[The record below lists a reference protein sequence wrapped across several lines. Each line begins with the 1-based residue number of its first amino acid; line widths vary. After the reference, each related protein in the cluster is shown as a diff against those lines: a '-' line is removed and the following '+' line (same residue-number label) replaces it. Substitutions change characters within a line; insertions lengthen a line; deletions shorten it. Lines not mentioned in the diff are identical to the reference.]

1 MMQKT
6 DRINSSIIG
15 FSLIVGLIG
24 LGLSI
29 KSGLLT
35 FKSMERSV
43 VVKGLAELEVNAD
56 TVIWPIKFTDAGNDL
71 TQLMERVQTKNQS
84 IIAFLKLHGF
94 DDGEITIGSQA
105 VHDKFATEY
114 ANNQKVK
121 YRYTVESSLSVY
133 TCSPDKVLNA
143 RSKMSVLAKQNI
155 VMLRQEYNNR
165 LEFLFTKLNDIKP
178 KMVQTATQNAREV
191 ALKFAKDSDSKL
203 GKIKSARQGQ
213 FSISDRDSN
222 TPNIKKVRVVSTIE
236 YYLSD

>member
-1 MMQKT
+1 MEKT
-6 DRINSSIIG
+6 SRINSIIIG
-15 FSLIVGLIG
+15 CALIIGLIG

-29 KSGLLT
+29 KSGLLS

-43 VVKGLAELEVNAD
+43 VVKGLAELEVSAD
-56 TVIWPIKFTDAGNDL
+56 TAIWPMKFTDAGNDL
-71 TQLMERVQTKNQS
+71 AKLMQTVQKNNQS
-84 IIAFLKLHGF
+84 VIAFLKLHGF
-94 DDGEITIGSQA
+94 DDSEITIGTQV
-105 VHDKFATEY
+105 VHDKLATEY
-114 ANNQKVK
+114 ATNQQFK

-133 TCSPDKVLNA
+133 THLPDKVLNA
-143 RSKMSVLAKQNI
+143 SAKLSELAKQNI
-155 VMLRQEYNNR
+155 VMQRQDYNNR

-178 KMVQTATQNAREV
+178 KMVQTATKNAREV

-222 TPNIKKVRVVSTIE
+222 TSHIKKVRIVSTVE

>member
-1 MMQKT
+1 MQKNS
-6 DRINSSIIG
+6 RINSLIVG
-15 FSLIVGLIG
+15 ASLIIGLIG

-43 VVKGLAELEVNAD
+43 VVKGLAELEVNSD
-56 TVIWPIKFTDAGNDL
+56 TAIWPIKFSDAGNDL
-71 TQLMERVQTKNQS
+71 TQLMEKVQTKNQS

-94 DDGEITIGSQA
+94 DDNEITIGTQS
-105 VHDKFATEY
+105 VHDKLATEY
-114 ANNQKVK
+114 SNNQKFK

-133 TCSPDKVLNA
+133 THSPDKVLNA
-143 RSKMSVLAKQNI
+143 SSKISDLAKQNI
-155 VMLRQEYNNR
+155 VMLRQEYNNK
-165 LEFLFTKLNDIKP
+165 LQFLFTKLNDIKP